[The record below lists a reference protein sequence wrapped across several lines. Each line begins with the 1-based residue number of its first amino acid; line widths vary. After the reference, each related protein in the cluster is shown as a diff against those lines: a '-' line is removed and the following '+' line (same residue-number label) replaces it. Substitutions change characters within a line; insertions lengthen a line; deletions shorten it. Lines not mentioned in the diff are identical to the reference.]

1 MSTTARKRRLVKGV
15 AFVLVFVAIG
25 VVIGVGATLL
35 LMKGRMHRV
44 APNRDAIVSLMLEK
58 MRERVSVT
66 EEESARL
73 AGLLEAHFDEILAV
87 REQSFRSM
95 QEVFRR
101 IDADTEAVLGP
112 ERFKVWYEHKERGMA
127 RWRRR
132 YERAPE
138 K

>member
-1 MSTTARKRRLVKGV
+1 MKGV

-58 MRERVSVT
+58 MRGRVDVSD
-66 EEESARL
+66 EEAARL
-73 AGLLEAHFDEILAV
+73 KSLLDVHFDEILAV
-87 REQSFRSM
+87 REESFRNV

-132 YERAPE
+132 YERAQE
-138 K
+138 E